1 MRNPFSPYDY
11 NEQTPGHLSLNS
23 LRTQDDM
30 YNSVITN
37 GNYIA
42 DARKSFMTNDYDNQ
56 YVTQVTHA
64 YLYRDVLQP
73 TRNDGDK
80 PIPQPKY
87 AFCPARNEVWYNT
100 TNNTVL
106 FKSKEDP
113 WETEDRVLD
122 ADGNKLS
129 LISDTYNETRY
140 KTFDG
145 RIFNGVLTFDGDIAK
160 FNGGVLAKAS
170 NLAEIYLPK
179 GLELGNGFLEE
190 CINLRT
196 VIIGPALS
204 AIKYGV
210 LRKCTKLHELY
221 LMNDLTVSEDFTVA
235 KRSSVGTYY
244 DNEHPEGDENDPRL
258 HYLLYVVT
266 SDVLGL
272 NATKYREIKGNEYP
286 ETDKYIWPDEYPIF
300 EFNPYEPVPSDDDN
314 ENGQTNDPIGG

>member
-37 GNYIA
+37 DNYIA

-87 AFCPARNEVWYNT
+87 AFGPARNEVWYNT

-122 ADGNKLS
+122 ADGNKLY
-129 LISDTYNETRY
+129 LVSDTYNEYRY

-145 RIFNGVLTFDGDIAK
+145 RIFNGVLKFDGDIAK

-170 NLAEIYLPK
+170 NLAEIYLPE

-196 VIIGPALS
+196 VIIGPGLR
-204 AIKYGV
+204 AINYGV
-210 LRKCTKLHELY
+210 LRKCTKLDELY
-221 LMNDLTVSEDFTVA
+221 LMNDLARPDGLDNFTVA

-244 DNEHPEGDENDPRL
+244 DSEHPEGDEKDPRL
-258 HYLLYVVT
+258 HYTLYVVE
-266 SDVLGL
+266 SKSGE
-272 NATKYREIKGNEYP
+272 NAAKYREIKGYEYP
-286 ETDKYIWPDEYPIF
+286 ETDKYIWPGDYPII
-300 EFNPYEPVPSDDDN
+300 EFNPYED
-314 ENGQTNDPIGG
+314 GQSNDPIGG